1 MRRESASNERKE
13 RKRERKSEDKRE
25 DKNALRRRE
34 GTLQL
39 RKDQLR
45 PTSPM
50 LREHLPLV
58 MLPRDPLREHRGEIG
73 VSKIKLERI
82 GICRERL

>member
-34 GTLQL
+34 GTLQQRRYL
-39 RKDQLR
+39 LR
-45 PTSPM
+45 PTSLM
-50 LREHLPLV
+50 LREHLP
-58 MLPRDPLREHRGEIG
+58 
-73 VSKIKLERI
+73 
-82 GICRERL
+82 